1 MATDST
7 SEVIL
12 SDEELFRVSTNLEDY
27 APGSTAIITAEGV
40 DVGGSVTFEVEH
52 VTDAGEDGVYGTADD
67 TTVDLGGDG
76 HDSWT
81 VVDGGEGDLDG
92 EANGVIVTSWY
103 VNPDD
108 SLDETFLLSAD
119 DGTDVTFDSFTDSH
133 TPQVVTVV
141 DNDPDADHLPLLN
154 WNDHGTIGDAW
165 FVQGHVHDT
174 DSTGTGNIL
183 PFVRIQS
190 TESEE
195 GYNSSYRPTEFDED
209 TNDNWNHDLLLEQIP
224 IVTGIDVDL
233 DGIIDV
239 AEGEAFYQF
248 RLDLNEKNSTQGVH
262 VSLDELQI
270 YLGTSGGYH
279 DFTIDEGFYNGDDT
293 LDSLSVYNLDAAF
306 GEDVYILINDVEPGS
321 GRSDMY
327 FYLSVD
333 DVAAATGG
341 DDAWT
346 HLYLYS
352 KFGENHASDATFE
365 EWSVSKWAAIDLEKY
380 VSVDGQTSWHDA
392 DSATGPE
399 TYEGDDV
406 WFKFTIENTGNV
418 DLTNVSLTDDIFGD
432 LLPAGSVVGITGDT
446 DSDGVLDFDETWEL
460 IYGPKDAILGQHVNI
475 ATVTASASGFDDLSD
490 SDAAHY
496 FGNPKVNIFGSKFE
510 DDDGDGVQDAG

>member
-12 SDEELFRVSTNLEDY
+12 SDEELFRVSTDLEDY

-67 TTVDLGGDG
+67 TTVDFGGDG

-119 DGTDVTFDSFTDSH
+119 DGTDVTYDSFTDSH
-133 TPQVVTVV
+133 TPQLVTVV
-141 DNDPDADHLPLLN
+141 DNDPDADYLPLYN

-183 PFVRIQS
+183 PFVRIHS

-239 AEGEAFYQF
+239 IPKPIVE
-248 RLDLNEKNSTQGVH
+248 
-262 VSLDELQI
+262 
-270 YLGTSGGYH
+270 
-279 DFTIDEGFYNGDDT
+279 NGR
-293 LDSLSVYNLDAAF
+293 SLSEGRPSKAKSKNQGRNIKSYGISPLLGAADY
-306 GEDVYILINDVEPGS
+306 E
-321 GRSDMY
+321 
-327 FYLSVD
+327 
-333 DVAAATGG
+333 TK
-341 DDAWT
+341 T
-346 HLYLYS
+346 HLRANVKPLPQD
-352 KFGENHASDATFE
+352 FGGRREGRPCCS
-365 EWSVSKWAAIDLEKY
+365 S
-380 VSVDGQTSWHDA
+380 A
-392 DSATGPE
+392 DKCG
-399 TYEGDDV
+399 
-406 WFKFTIENTGNV
+406 
-418 DLTNVSLTDDIFGD
+418 
-432 LLPAGSVVGITGDT
+432 
-446 DSDGVLDFDETWEL
+446 
-460 IYGPKDAILGQHVNI
+460 
-475 ATVTASASGFDDLSD
+475 
-490 SDAAHY
+490 
-496 FGNPKVNIFGSKFE
+496 
-510 DDDGDGVQDAG
+510 